1 MIGRNRHVYLF
12 ILFLLVRLPVLAQ
25 TTAITIEGAIHDKA
39 SGNPIEFASIQLLQ
53 LPDSILVKTTVSE
66 KKGKFRLEDVRP
78 GNYLLR
84 CSFIGYEISQVAP
97 FSILPGSSLY
107 TVERV
112 DLLVSGKALAEVTV
126 TSRKQ
131 SLVTGIDRKIY
142 NVDQDIMSRSGSVSD
157 ILKNIPSV
165 EVDIEGAVL
174 LRGSG
179 DVMILI
185 NGKPSPLMGRS
196 RAEILQQIPANTI
209 ERIEVITN
217 PSARYRPDGVS
228 GIINIVLKKNTRNG
242 FNGSVILNAGNLDRY
257 NGSINLNYRPKKL
270 NLFANYSRRLDTRRR
285 FNNLERFYLDSLT
298 GLEEG
303 LFKQNNS
310 FTGRPDGHV
319 ASAGMDYTIDDRNS
333 IGISGTLYSR
343 DQLRNIISSNYRY
356 DSLKQL
362 TEHFDRFNRSQETE
376 RERSLTAFF
385 THRFKGEDHQMEIE
399 FNADRSKEIEDNR
412 FTNQYYFPVNNVSND
427 NTIIKVTDNEY
438 QLTID
443 YSTPLPGDAKLE
455 AGYDGNSNKEDL
467 DFYGEYFDM
476 VQSGFIK
483 DIEKTNRFIFDQT
496 IHAVYTTLEKNWV
509 KWGLTVGLRAEQVN
523 TKGHLVTLDSIVK
536 NNYFKIYPTLHLGY
550 ALKEGHEMQL
560 NYSKR
565 VNRPDGDDLNP
576 FPEYQDPR
584 NLRSGN
590 PKLLPEI
597 IHSVEFGYKW
607 QHKQFSFVPS
617 IYYRYKVNGYTQVTE
632 ALDDTI
638 LLTRMQNLSRDQ
650 SAGLELIFSVKA
662 GKWFSTNLNSNI
674 FYNRI
679 EAAAGTSI
687 GNRSIISMSANF
699 NSNFN
704 IGKTTVLQSG
714 INYRS
719 ARLTAQGKTY
729 PTVVL
734 NMGMRQDLFRN
745 KVSLS
750 LTASDLFNSLRQ
762 KTKLNTGSFL
772 QTNTSRR
779 DGRIVYLGI
788 SYRFGIIKKEKEE
801 KMQFD
806 DNI

>member
-1 MIGRNRHVYLF
+1 MIDRKRHYYLF
-12 ILFLLVRLPVLAQ
+12 ILFFLIRLTVSAQDPV
-25 TTAITIEGAIHDKA
+25 ITIEGTVHDNA
-39 SGNPIEFASIQLLQ
+39 SGKPIEFATIQLIR
-53 LPDSILVKTTVSE
+53 LPDSAIVKTTASG
-66 KKGKFRLEDVRP
+66 KKGEFRLEEIP
-78 GNYLLR
+78 TANYLVR
-84 CSFIGYEISQVAP
+84 CSFIGYEVSMVPPVAL
-97 FSILPGSSLY
+97 SPGSAVY
-107 TVERV
+107 TVGRV
-112 DLLVSGKALAEVTV
+112 DLSISGKALAEVTV
-126 TSRKQ
+126 TSKKQ

-165 EVDIEGAVL
+165 EVDIEGGVL

-242 FNGSVILNAGNLDRY
+242 FNGSVILNAGNRDRY
-257 NGSINLNYRPKKL
+257 NGSFNLNYRPKKF

-285 FNNLERFYLDSLT
+285 FNDLERFYLDSIT
-298 GLEEG
+298 GLEDG
-303 LFKQNNS
+303 IFRQNNS
-310 FTGRPDGHV
+310 FTGRPKGHV
-319 ASAGMDYTIDDRNS
+319 ASAGMDHTINDRNS

-343 DQLRNIISSNYRY
+343 DQLRNIVNTNYRY

-376 RERSLTAFF
+376 RERSLSAFF
-385 THRFKGEDHQMEIE
+385 THKFPGDDHQLEIE
-399 FNADRSKEIEDNR
+399 FNADRSKEIENNR
-412 FTNQYYFPVNNVSND
+412 FTNRHYFPPGNDFYD

-467 DFYGEYFDM
+467 DFYGEYFDP
-476 VQSGFIK
+476 VQPGFIK
-483 DIEKTNRFIFDQT
+483 DSEKTNRFIFEQN
-496 IHAVYTTLEKNWV
+496 IHAVYTTLEKTWE

-523 TKGHLVTLDSIVK
+523 TNGNLVTLDSIIK

-550 ALKEGHEMQL
+550 ALKEGHELQL

-590 PKLLPEI
+590 PKLLPEL

-650 SAGLELIFSVKA
+650 SAGLELIFSAKA
-662 GKWFSTNLNSNI
+662 GKWFSTNLSSNI

-679 EAAAGTSI
+679 EAAAGTMI
-687 GNRSIISMSANF
+687 GKRSIISMSANF
-699 NSNFN
+699 NNNFN
-704 IGKTTVLQSG
+704 IGKTTVLQAG

-719 ARLTAQGKTY
+719 ARLTPQGKTY

-750 LTASDLFNSLRQ
+750 LTASDIFNSLRQ
-762 KTKLNTGSFL
+762 KTKLNTSDFL

-779 DGRIVYLGI
+779 DGRVVYLGI

-806 DNI
+806 DNL